1 VISRRVPF
9 AVLTVFLC
17 LTCQVPARSQTS
29 PSPSGDAS
37 KEALRKACDVD
48 AAESSGDITKMNAAL
63 MCIEREKQKQR
74 NIRELKKSIEK
85 SLGNHHLAPTSEPPP
100 LPPVTTTSSGNP
112 VEGTQ
117 AYAKPAPAPLP
128 TGSPGN
134 PIGPPPPA
142 PPASTAGQVL
152 RDSAYNTPTA
162 CDSSSQASGGDS
174 NGVIAVHRA
183 LLVPKEASDDF
194 GYRLGRRFI
203 VYKVSVTNTST
214 TLQYSIADISVD
226 LKEILTSMGA
236 VPGAN
241 NKYPRF
247 LASGHDL
254 ALLRGIPEK
263 GMDYDPRNMT
273 LHILQ
278 GIGSVAA
285 GVSGLTP
292 FADVMGPAVANFN
305 GAFLQAFVGIAPD
318 HTATQLN
325 RLSDMA
331 FSPNNLLDKMQT
343 KTFVVFIPE
352 SLLLEKHNQD
362 LFWKNPR
369 QLLDIYPFDLVDVC
383 TDGQLLTPA
392 AVASAPKFSPDGGNI
407 SPNATIT
414 LAAPGTDAIYYTL
427 DGSVPST
434 GTGST
439 KYTKPFPVN
448 TTIGANTTVQ
458 ALATAANQVQS
469 PVMMRVFT
477 TQPQATMPTF
487 APLAGVA
494 AANTSV
500 TISTITPG
508 ATIYYTTDGTNPT
521 VGSTQYPGPI
531 SVTPPETVKAIAVSL
546 GTSLSDVASAQYT
559 ATAQAATPTFS
570 PVAGA
575 IAANANVT
583 ISTTTAGATI
593 YYTTDGTAPTVAS
606 TQYTGPISVTPPK
619 ILKAIAISSTT
630 SASDV
635 GTAQYSPL
643 Q

>member
-9 AVLTVFLC
+9 AVLLAFLC
-17 LTCQVPARSQTS
+17 LTYHIPAKSQTS
-29 PSPSGDAS
+29 SSPSGDAS

-48 AAESSGDITKMNAAL
+48 AAESSGDLTKMNAAL
-63 MCIEREKQKQR
+63 TCIEREKEKQR
-74 NIRELKKSIEK
+74 HIRELKKTIEK
-85 SLGNHHLAPTSEPPP
+85 SLETHHLLPTSESPVVPPA
-100 LPPVTTTSSGNP
+100 TATSSSNP
-112 VEGTQ
+112 VEGKEVHGVNSKEV
-117 AYAKPAPAPLP
+117 KPAPAAA
-128 TGSPGN
+128 
-134 PIGPPPPA
+134 PPA
-142 PPASTAGQVL
+142 PDAGNSPVPSPNTAGQVL

-174 NGVIAVHRA
+174 NGVIAVHRT

-214 TLQYSIADISVD
+214 TFQYSIADISVD

-254 ALLRGIPEK
+254 TLLRGIPEK

-343 KTFVVFIPE
+343 KTFAVFIPE
-352 SLLLEKHNQD
+352 SLLLENHDQD

-392 AVASAPKFSPDGGNI
+392 AIASVPKFSPDGGNI
-407 SPNATIT
+407 SPTATIT

-434 GTGST
+434 TSP
-439 KYTKPFPVN
+439 KYAKPFPVN
-448 TTIGANTTVQ
+448 TTIGGTTTVE
-458 ALATAANQVQS
+458 AFATAANQVQS
-469 PVMMRVFT
+469 PVMTRVFT
-477 TQPQATMPTF
+477 TQPQAAMPTF
-487 APLAGVA
+487 QPLAGVVT
-494 AANTSV
+494 ANASV
-500 TISTITPG
+500 TISTTTPG

-521 VGSTQYPGPI
+521 VGSVQYTGPI
-531 SVTPPETVKAIAVSL
+531 SVTPPETVKAIAISP

-559 ATAQAATPTFS
+559 ATAQAVTPTFS

-575 IAANANVT
+575 IAANTSVT

-593 YYTTDGTAPTVAS
+593 YYTTDGTAPTVDS
-606 TQYTGPISVTPPK
+606 TQYTWPISVTPPK
-619 ILKAIAISSTT
+619 TLKAIAISSAT

-635 GTAQYSPL
+635 GTAQYST
-643 Q
+643 QQ